1 VSPRSND
8 QPPWLFDELAH
19 AGAEHLDG
27 ELVAAYDRKAG
38 TDPSEDIAAL
48 RDLGLDS
55 TKTLVDLGAG
65 TGTFALAVAPLCR
78 RVVAVD
84 VSPVM
89 VAVLR
94 ARAEQLGLA
103 NVDCVQGG
111 FLSYD
116 HSGDRADFVYSR
128 NALHHLPDFWK
139 AIALGR
145 IRAIL
150 RPAGVLLLRDLAFSF
165 DARDA
170 RGAIDAWLAGA
181 AERPEEGWTRTE
193 YETHVREEHS
203 TFTWLLESMLRRAG
217 FEISDLNYSDSK
229 IYARYVCIKATPD

>member
-1 VSPRSND
+1 MSPRFKD

-19 AGAEHLDG
+19 AGAEHLDA
-27 ELVAAYDRKAG
+27 EYVAAYDRKAG
-38 TDPSEDIAAL
+38 TDPGEDIAVL

-84 VSPVM
+84 VSPAM
-89 VAVLR
+89 VAALR
-94 ARAEQLGLA
+94 AHAEQLGLA
-103 NVDCVQGG
+103 NVDCVQRG

-116 HSGDRADFVYSR
+116 HSGDPADFVYSR

-139 AIALGR
+139 AMALGR

-165 DARDA
+165 DPRDA

-181 AERPEEGWTRTE
+181 AERPEEGWIRTE

-203 TFTWLLESMLRRAG
+203 TFTWLLEPMLERAG
-217 FEISDLNYSDSK
+217 FEFSDASYSDSK
-229 IYARYVCIKATPD
+229 IHARYICVKATPD

>member
-1 VSPRSND
+1 VSPGSND

-19 AGAEHLDG
+19 AGAEHLDAG
-27 ELVAAYDRKAG
+27 YVAAYDRKAG
-38 TDPSEDIAAL
+38 TDPGEDVAVL
-48 RDLGLDS
+48 RDLGLDG
-55 TKTLVDLGAG
+55 TKMFVDLGAG

-84 VSPVM
+84 VSPAM

-94 ARAEQLGLA
+94 ARAERLGLA
-103 NVDCVQGG
+103 NVDCVQRG
-111 FLSYD
+111 FLNYE
-116 HSGDRADFVYSR
+116 HSGDPADFVYSR

-139 AIALGR
+139 VIALGR
-145 IRAIL
+145 IRRIL

-165 DARDA
+165 DPHDA

-181 AERPEEGWTRTE
+181 AERPEEGWTRPE

-203 TFTWLLESMLRRAG
+203 TFTWLLESMLERAG
-217 FEISDLNYSDSK
+217 FDISDASYSDSK
-229 IYARYVCIKATPD
+229 IYARYICVKARAD